1 MNRTRVIFFSLI
13 GVAVVG
19 LGIAA
24 LLQTTGLLSSNQS
37 PQTIAA
43 SSGAAPAPAT
53 IDTQTQPEVTVYVKP
68 TDAAQNA
75 DTPAAT
81 TQQSQTTEAVAPAP
95 TNSGRL
101 KPVWGPNYKENDGLG
116 TIVCGAYAFSADY
129 VLQQI
134 QMSGL
139 DIKRGF
145 HLGIVP
151 FYLNENYV
159 VTAKDRADALQNGTL
174 DCLLTTFDLMALEDP
189 GILTAFI
196 NESAGADQMWSRGI
210 TSLNDLKGKRIAF
223 EANGPS
229 AFFVYDLLATVQ
241 IKPEDVILLPQP
253 DQNSA
258 IEVFNKEGAD
268 AVAGWTPV
276 IFDAEKSGGQQLAS
290 TSEFRSILGGIV
302 MSRAAMQNKRVVIQ
316 LFHDAWFEALSLQE
330 ADFAKSAQ
338 EIAAWGN
345 NDYLGVQ
352 RETAEEDLRGLL
364 TGVAQANLADNVRAF
379 SNVGTIVNR
388 LLETRKLWAANGH
401 QVPGGD
407 VTSIVNPEFVQ
418 ASARALNVDLNVGN
432 RFVNTTFSLG
442 RTAQVVA
449 AAPANTSASTS
460 ASAATSVTATTATSE
475 TVVSQADILANAQ
488 AIATLPCSRF
498 EFVPNTSQLLPASE
512 QLLRDCALRALQQ
525 NVNLYVRVKGSSA
538 WPGPPGTIAR
548 NLVELTAQERAQAV
562 VDFFTAQGLN
572 KSRFIVEWT
581 MPPQDHWETTDV
593 AKQAQDRYVEL
604 TLLVSGL

>member
-1 MNRTRVIFFSLI
+1 MNRTRIIFFSLI
-13 GVAVVG
+13 GIAVIG

-24 LLQTTGLLSSNQS
+24 LLQTTGLLSGNRS
-37 PQTIAA
+37 PQTIVS
-43 SSGAAPAPAT
+43 SSGATSAPAT
-53 IDTQTQPEVTVYVKP
+53 IDAQVQPEVTVYVEP
-68 TDAAQNA
+68 TSAPSTA
-75 DTPAAT
+75 PAADQQQTAQATQATQAAETAPKT
-81 TQQSQTTEAVAPAP
+81 TQSA
-95 TNSGRL
+95 RL

-159 VTAKDRADALQNGTL
+159 VTAKDRADALENGTL

-196 NESAGADQMWSRGI
+196 NESAGADQMWARGI

-241 IKPEDVILLPQP
+241 LKPEDVTLLPQP

-258 IEVFNKEGAD
+258 IAVFNKEEAD

-316 LFHDAWFEALSLQE
+316 LFHEAWFEALSLQE
-330 ADFAKSAQ
+330 ADFAKSSQ

-352 RETAEEDLRGLL
+352 KDTAEEDLRGLL
-364 TGVAQANLADNVRAF
+364 TGVAQANLADNMRAF
-379 SNVGTIVNR
+379 SNAGAIVNR
-388 LLETRKLWAANGH
+388 LLETRRLWAANGH
-401 QVPGGD
+401 QVPNGD

-418 ASARALNVDLNVGN
+418 TSARALNVDLNVGN
-432 RFVNTTFSLG
+432 RFVNNTFSLG
-442 RTAQVVA
+442 RTAQVVTP
-449 AAPANTSASTS
+449 APATTTASTGV
-460 ASAATSVTATTATSE
+460 TTTATTSE
-475 TVVSQADILANAQ
+475 TTISQADILANAQ
-488 AIATLPCSRF
+488 AVATLPCSRF

-525 NVNLYVRVKGSSA
+525 NVTLYVRVKGSSA

-562 VDFFTAQGLN
+562 KDFFVAQGLN
-572 KSRFIVEWT
+572 KDRFIVEWT